1 MAASKTSLPA
11 ISPDGNL
18 SRYLEQIRSFPM
30 LEQQQEYMLAKSW
43 KERGD
48 VDAAHQLVTSHLRLV
63 AKIAMGYRGYGLPVA
78 DLISEGNLGM
88 MHAVKKFEPEK
99 GFRLA
104 TYAMWWIKA
113 AIQEYILRSWSLVK
127 IGTTAGQKKLFFNL
141 RRIKGQ
147 IQAIDDGDLKPEQ
160 VTQIATQ
167 LDVSEAEV
175 ISMNQRMAGND
186 RSLNVPLSRDGEGSG
201 EWQDWLEDDSED
213 QETTFAEHEEFSA
226 RKRLMLEAMQG
237 LNERE
242 QRILQARR
250 LAEPPLTL
258 EDLASEFGV
267 SRERIRQIEVRA
279 FEKLQKAVRD
289 KAEEMKL
296 LPSEEGRC
304 CCRPRG
310 RASPP
315 ATAVWRRAPAAQN
328 AGPADRIC
336 RCRPPDQWGAALSFA
351 PPSRPPARRKTRRSP
366 PRREPAITLV
376 PLDGGLVIRKRAA
389 AQTGDVLTG
398 QESAGTPPQR
408 LINNPPSGSLSVGNL
423 RGGRVTVLGVTE
435 ETILPGT
442 TKGP

>member
-1 MAASKTSLPA
+1 MAVSKTGLPVL
-11 ISPDGNL
+11 SPDGNL

-30 LEQQQEYMLAKSW
+30 LEQKQEYMLAKAW

-48 VDAAHQLVTSHLRLV
+48 VDSAHQLVTSHLRLV

-160 VTQIATQ
+160 VTEIATR
-167 LDVSEAEV
+167 LDVTEAEV

-201 EWQDWLEDDSED
+201 EWQDWLEDDGED
-213 QETTFAEHEEFSA
+213 QETTFAEAEEFSA
-226 RKRLMLEAMQG
+226 RQRLMMDAIG
-237 LNERE
+237 DLNERE

-258 EDLASEFGV
+258 EDLAAEFGV

-289 KAEEMKL
+289 KAEDMKL
-296 LPSEEGRC
+296 LPQGEGE
-304 CCRPRG
+304 
-310 RASPP
+310 
-315 ATAVWRRAPAAQN
+315 
-328 AGPADRIC
+328 
-336 RCRPPDQWGAALSFA
+336 AAL
-351 PPSRPPARRKTRRSP
+351 
-366 PRREPAITLV
+366 
-376 PLDGGLVIRKRAA
+376 
-389 AQTGDVLTG
+389 
-398 QESAGTPPQR
+398 
-408 LINNPPSGSLSVGNL
+408 
-423 RGGRVTVLGVTE
+423 LGA
-435 ETILPGT
+435 
-442 TKGP
+442 